1 MPTTN
6 SLRIHSRFTPFFFVY
21 QSITGFVPARQWIS
35 SSYLPVFTPSYYN
48 KTTGITMTAN
58 PLFFKRLA

>member
-6 SLRIHSRFTPFFFVY
+6 TFRIHSRFTPFFFVY

-35 SSYLPVFTPSYYN
+35 FSYLLVFTPSYYN
-48 KTTGITMTAN
+48 KTTGIAMAGN
-58 PLFFKRLA
+58 PLFFKWVA